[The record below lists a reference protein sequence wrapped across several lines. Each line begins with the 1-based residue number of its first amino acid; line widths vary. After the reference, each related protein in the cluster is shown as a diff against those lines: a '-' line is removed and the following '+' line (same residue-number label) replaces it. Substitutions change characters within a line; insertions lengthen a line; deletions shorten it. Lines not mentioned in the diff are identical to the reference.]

1 MTEYSKKFLYII
13 ADKRSELLVLIGLFL
28 VTSVLEAF
36 GIGLIGPFI
45 ALATN
50 TDLIHQNSN
59 SEWLYTQFNF
69 SSEVN
74 FVVVLGIGV
83 AGILWLKSIIGFS
96 VQKYIFGFG
105 FGQQADLRTRLMR
118 AYLKVPYTFHLSR
131 NTASLIQNILNE
143 TLVFANG
150 VLMPTLFTGANLA
163 IVIALL
169 ILLFITDTIVT
180 VSVLA
185 VLLVVFAFIYQFR
198 RRVGEWGKQASAA
211 NKKMVQIINHGM
223 GGFKETRII
232 GCEVYFEKQ
241 LEHQAQTYK
250 QVVEKFQSFSLLP
263 RYTLEPVLI
272 SFIIGFTIISLLTNQ
287 NLNTLT
293 GTLSV
298 FGLASVRLL
307 PAASNLMQSYGG
319 IKRSSYV
326 VDLLYCDLKELE
338 TLHTQDH
345 ATSSWRAE
353 LKFEQQ
359 LSIENLNYTYPGASK
374 LALDNISISIKK
386 GESIGLIG
394 KSGAGKTTIV
404 DIILGLLPIKD
415 GDLKID
421 GVSVKDN
428 LVSWQKKVGYIP
440 QSIFLIDDTL
450 EHNIAFGV
458 EDAEIDRYRLEQAIE
473 AAQLTEVITRL
484 PQGLKTVVGER
495 GVLLSGGQRQRVGI
509 ARALYH
515 EREVLVLDEATAALD
530 NETEHLVTK
539 AIESLSGKKTI
550 IIIAH
555 RLTTV
560 EQCDC
565 IYLMENGQ
573 VIQSGSY
580 EQVVLEKPVTR

>member
-1 MTEYSKKFLYII
+1 MTEYLKKFLYII
-13 ADKRSELLVLIGLFL
+13 DDKRSQLLILISLFL
-28 VTSVLEAF
+28 LTSILEAF
-36 GIGLIGPFI
+36 GIGLIGPFV

-50 TDLIHQNSN
+50 LNLVHQNPK

-69 SSEVN
+69 TSEVN
-74 FVVVLGIGV
+74 FVVALGLAV
-83 AGILWLKSIIGFS
+83 VVVLWLKSLIGFS

-105 FGQQADLRTRLMR
+105 FGCQADLRTRLMR

-150 VLMPTLFTGANLA
+150 VLMPTLFGGANLT
-163 IVIALL
+163 IVVALL
-169 ILLFITDTIVT
+169 ILLFATDAVVT
-180 VSVLA
+180 ASVFA
-185 VLLVVFAFIYQFR
+185 ILLVVFAFIYQFR
-198 RRVGEWGKQASAA
+198 RKVSAWGKEASAA

-223 GGFKETRII
+223 GGFKETRVI
-232 GCEVYFEKQ
+232 GCENYFEQQ
-241 LEHQAQTYK
+241 LEQQAQNYK
-250 QVVEKFQSFSLLP
+250 QVVEKFQAFSLLP

-272 SFIIGFTIISLLTNQ
+272 SFIVGFTIISLLAQKNINGLTA
-287 NLNTLT
+287 TL
-293 GTLSV
+293 GV

-326 VDLLYCDLKELE
+326 VDLLYKDLKELE
-338 TLHTQDH
+338 G
-345 ATSSWRAE
+345 
-353 LKFEQQ
+353 FEGENITEKPNLNFAQQ
-359 LSIENLNYTYPGASK
+359 LSIESLNYTYPNAETT
-374 LALDNISISIKK
+374 ALNDISISITK
-386 GESIGLIG
+386 GQSIGLIG

-404 DIILGLLPIKD
+404 DIILGLLPIEN
-415 GDLKID
+415 GDIKVD
-421 GVSVKDN
+421 GVSVKND
-428 LVSWQKKVGYIP
+428 LASWQRKVGYIP

-450 EHNIAFGV
+450 ERNIAFGIP
-458 EDAEIDRYRLEQAIE
+458 DDRIDRHRLEQAIE
-473 AAQLTEVITRL
+473 AAQLTEVIERL

-530 NETEHLVTK
+530 NETEHLVSK

-560 EQCDC
+560 EHCDR
-565 IYLMENGQ
+565 IYLMENGR
-573 VIQSGSY
+573 VVKSGSY
-580 EQVVLEKPVTR
+580 AEVVLEKSVTG

>member
-1 MTEYSKKFLYII
+1 MTKYLKKFLYII
-13 ADKRSELLVLIGLFL
+13 DDKRSQLLILIGLFL
-28 VTSVLEAF
+28 LTSILEAF

-50 TDLIHQNSN
+50 LDLVHQNSKT
-59 SEWLYTQFNF
+59 EWLYTQFNF

-74 FVVVLGIGV
+74 FVVALGLGV
-83 AGILWLKSIIGFS
+83 VIVLWLKSLIGFS

-105 FGQQADLRTRLMR
+105 FGCQADLRTRLMR

-150 VLMPTLFTGANLA
+150 VLMPTLFGGANLT
-163 IVIALL
+163 IMLALL
-169 ILLFITDTIVT
+169 ILLFVTDAVITA
-180 VSVLA
+180 SVFA
-185 VLLVVFAFIYQFR
+185 VLLIVFAFIYQFR
-198 RRVGEWGKQASAA
+198 RRVAAWGKQASAA

-223 GGFKETRII
+223 GGFKETRVI
-232 GCEVYFEKQ
+232 GCEGYFEQQ
-241 LEHQAQTYK
+241 LEEQAQRYK
-250 QVVEKFQSFSLLP
+250 LVVEKFQAFSLLP

-272 SFIIGFTIISLLTNQ
+272 SFIVGFTIISLLTQKNI
-287 NLNTLT
+287 NSLTATL
-293 GTLSV
+293 GV

-326 VDLLYCDLKELE
+326 VDLLYRDLKELE
-338 TLHTQDH
+338 GLDKQGDNN
-345 ATSSWRAE
+345 ASIKPKLSFDR
-353 LKFEQQ
+353 Q
-359 LSIENLNYTYPGASK
+359 LSIENLNYIYPNAETT
-374 LALDNISISIKK
+374 ALNNISISIGK
-386 GESIGLIG
+386 GQSIGLIG

-404 DIILGLLPIKD
+404 DIILGLLPIEN
-415 GDLKID
+415 GDLKVD
-421 GVSVKDN
+421 GVSVKDD
-428 LVSWQKKVGYIP
+428 LASWQRKVGYIP

-450 EHNIAFGV
+450 ERNIAFGV
-458 EDAEIDRYRLEQAIE
+458 PDDRIDRHRLEQAIE
-473 AAQLTEVITRL
+473 AAQLTEVIERL

-530 NETEHLVTK
+530 NETEHLVSK

-560 EQCDC
+560 EHCDR
-565 IYLMENGQ
+565 IYLMEKGR
-573 VIQSGSY
+573 VVKSGSY
-580 EQVVLEKPVTR
+580 AEVVLEKSVTG

>member
-1 MTEYSKKFLYII
+1 MTKHLNKFLYIVE
-13 ADKRSELLVLIGLFL
+13 DKRSELLILICLFL
-28 VTSVLEAF
+28 LTSILEAF

-50 TDLIHQNSN
+50 LDLVHQNSN
-59 SEWLYTQFNF
+59 AKWLYTQFNF

-74 FVVVLGIGV
+74 FVVILGLGVVVL
-83 AGILWLKSIIGFS
+83 LWLKSIIGFT

-105 FGQQADLRTRLMR
+105 FSCQADLRTRLMK

-150 VLMPTLFTGANLA
+150 VLMPTLFVGANLA
-163 IVIALL
+163 IVLALL
-169 ILLFITDTIVT
+169 ILLFTTDAVVT
-180 VSVLA
+180 ASVFT
-185 VLLVVFAFIYQFR
+185 VLLIVFAFIYQFR
-198 RRVGEWGKQASAA
+198 RRVAAWGKQASAA

-223 GGFKETRII
+223 GGFKETRVI
-232 GCEVYFEKQ
+232 GCEGYFEQQ
-241 LEHQAQTYK
+241 LEEQAQKYK
-250 QVVEKFQSFSLLP
+250 QVVEKFQAFSLLP

-272 SFIIGFTIISLLTNQ
+272 SFIIGFTIVSLLAQ
-287 NLNTLT
+287 KNLDTLT
-293 GTLSV
+293 ATLGV

-307 PAASNLMQSYGG
+307 PAASNLMQSYSG

-326 VDLLYCDLKELE
+326 VDLLYRDLKELE
-338 TLHTQDH
+338 GLDKEKYDNV
-345 ATSSWRAE
+345 SIKPE
-353 LKFEQQ
+353 LNFERE
-359 LSIENLNYTYPGASK
+359 LSIENLNYIYPNAETT
-374 LALDNISISIKK
+374 ALNDISILIKK
-386 GESIGLIG
+386 GQSIGLIG

-404 DIILGLLPIKD
+404 DIILGLLPIEN
-415 GDLKID
+415 GDLKVD
-421 GVSVKDN
+421 GVSVKND
-428 LVSWQKKVGYIP
+428 LVSWQRKVGYIP
-440 QSIFLIDDTL
+440 QSIFLIDDSL
-450 EHNIAFGV
+450 ERNIAFGV
-458 EDAEIDRYRLEQAIE
+458 PDDSLDRHRLEQAIE
-473 AAQLTEVITRL
+473 AAQLTEVIEQL

-530 NETEHLVTK
+530 NETEHLVSK

-560 EQCDC
+560 EHCDC
-565 IYLMENGQ
+565 IYLMEKGR
-573 VIQSGSY
+573 VVKSGSY
-580 EQVVLEKPVTR
+580 AEVVLEKSAFK